1 MLLQVVSFGLVL
13 VGIILLGVK
22 LGLEI
27 KDLEVQVFFWV
38 LYGVSIL
45 TFFMSLLCVYIYVT
59 FRKKTG
65 PLGPQGF
72 QGEPGEEGD
81 PGNCD
86 QNLCRGRTLAIML
99 EKLIEKYNKKPVS
112 TDLKKKICGYITLT
126 DKDTND
132 TTKVGTILKNWNLLD
147 VKTYHDIFQQQLS
160 YLDGEVDGDNLL
172 TVINGAKAK
181 FNGYTSDMDKHLPD
195 ANFVPSNIC

>member
-1 MLLQVVSFGLVL
+1 MLIQVVSFGLVL

-22 LGLEI
+22 LGVEI
-27 KDLEVQVFFWV
+27 KDLEVQIFFWV
-38 LYGVSIL
+38 LYGVSVL
-45 TFFMSLLCVYIYVT
+45 TFFMVILCGYIYIT

-72 QGEPGEEGD
+72 QGEPGKEGD

-86 QNLCRGRTLAIML
+86 QNLCRGRTFAIML

-112 TDLKKKICGYITLT
+112 TALKKKICGYITKT
-126 DKDTND
+126 DR
-132 TTKVGTILKNWNLLD
+132 TTGTETVKVNEILKYWDLLD

-160 YLDGEVDGDNLL
+160 YLDMTCPILL
-172 TVINGAKAK
+172 EHHCLI
-181 FNGYTSDMDKHLPD
+181 
-195 ANFVPSNIC
+195 

>member
-1 MLLQVVSFGLVL
+1 MLIQVVSFGLVL

-22 LGLEI
+22 LGVEI
-27 KDLEVQVFFWV
+27 KDLEVQIFFWV
-38 LYGVSIL
+38 LYGVSVL
-45 TFFMSLLCVYIYVT
+45 TFFMVILCGYIYIT

-72 QGEPGEEGD
+72 QGEPGEIGD

-86 QNLCRGRTLAIML
+86 QNLCRGRTLAILM

-112 TDLKKKICGYITLT
+112 TGLKNKICGYITLT
-126 DKDTND
+126 DRVTDAV
-132 TTKVGTILKNWNLLD
+132 KVNEILKYWDLLD

-160 YLDGEVDGDNLL
+160 YLNEGEEVNINNIITIL
-172 TVINGAKAK
+172 NGAKRK
-181 FNGYTSDMDKHLPD
+181 FNEYAQGVTKNLPE
-195 ANFVPSNIC
+195 FVSISCQT